1 MDSSLPKEEMV
12 QQILEL
18 QQTLEDLN
26 THVTKVDAENTA
38 LVEENNVLKVS
49 ASVVAEREVLC
60 SAACAAH
67 RSAFHLWSQYP
78 CTIRLI
84 APPSPHSH
92 CAPPVQDYIDNLM
105 SKQTPKA

>member
-1 MDSSLPKEEMV
+1 MDSRFLASSLPKEEMV

-49 ASVVAEREVLC
+49 ASGSR
-60 SAACAAH
+60 
-67 RSAFHLWSQYP
+67 
-78 CTIRLI
+78 
-84 APPSPHSH
+84 
-92 CAPPVQDYIDNLM
+92 
-105 SKQTPKA
+105 

>member
-1 MDSSLPKEEMV
+1 MDSRFLASSLPKEEMV

-49 ASVVAEREVLC
+49 ASGR
-60 SAACAAH
+60 
-67 RSAFHLWSQYP
+67 
-78 CTIRLI
+78 
-84 APPSPHSH
+84 
-92 CAPPVQDYIDNLM
+92 
-105 SKQTPKA
+105 